1 MQEVCISN
9 IPAGFLLVTDVY
21 LYKITMQNCKF
32 CGDVYM
38 ISISLHCNIWMCVTC
53 EWFSSRPEVGVV
65 LFWILFCIITASY
78 FSHVLLINFSS
89 SQ

>member
-1 MQEVCISN
+1 MMQEVCISN

-38 ISISLHCNIWMCVTC
+38 ISISLHCNI
-53 EWFSSRPEVGVV
+53 
-65 LFWILFCIITASY
+65 
-78 FSHVLLINFSS
+78 
-89 SQ
+89 